1 MPVDLPVFPDVAL
14 VLIEVFADIAAAA
27 SAATVTNLPADL
39 QAVLPVIRVRR
50 LGGGDDR
57 WTDAPRV
64 DVEVYAATR
73 AVAVPLAEQLR
84 QRLLSRPHATAHG
97 VIDRAV
103 TEVGPQEIPYE
114 DQDVRLVAATY
125 RLSLRR
131 S

>member
-1 MPVDLPVFPDVAL
+1 MPDLPAFPDVEKAL
-14 VLIEVFADIAAAA
+14 IDVFADL
-27 SAATVTNLPADL
+27 SAAVSATAVARLPPDL
-39 QAVLPVIRVRR
+39 QQMLPVIRVRR

-57 WTDAPRV
+57 WTDSPRA

-73 AVAVPLAEQLR
+73 AVAVPLAELLR
-84 QRLLSRPHATAHG
+84 QRLLSGPHATGHG

-114 DQDVRLVAATY
+114 DQDIRLVTATY
-125 RLSLRR
+125 RVALRR